1 MMLKTIVSFGK
12 WLIKQITYKQRMYD
26 MLLDVQRRVLKVEIE
41 QNMQR
46 GDVKAVHEVG
56 DIYLEKGYNSYMRER
71 LLNYYKEHP
80 IKEQ

>member
-1 MMLKTIVSFGK
+1 MQ
-12 WLIKQITYKQRMYD
+12 WLLGLFRWVVKQITYKQRIEE
-26 MLLDVQRRVLKVEIE
+26 MLADVQRRVLKVEIE

-46 GDVKAVHEVG
+46 DDVKAVHEIG

-80 IKEQ
+80 IKE

>member
-1 MMLKTIVSFGK
+1 MK
-12 WLIKQITYKQRMYD
+12 WLLGLFRWVVKQITYKQRIEQ
-26 MLLDVQRRVLKVEIE
+26 MLGDVQKRVLKVEIE

-56 DIYLEKGYNSYMRER
+56 DIYLERGYNSYMRER

-80 IKEQ
+80 IKE